1 MLSLLLVAALS
12 LPSASLT
19 GRITA
24 TSGQPITEARVAVV
38 EAGRAVTTGP
48 DGRYRLLELPSGT
61 YTVAVSA
68 IGFAP
73 QVRRIVIGDV
83 DRTLDFALKP
93 SLIELPTIQVTSTPS
108 ASDPLSSP
116 QPTAVVDG
124 ENLHAAQ
131 APSLGETLNQVAGVH
146 SLSTGSG
153 IGKPVIRGLTSNR
166 VLVLDNG
173 QRTENQQ
180 WGDEHGPNIE
190 TALADRIE
198 VIRGPASVLYGSDA
212 LGGVVNVIPRPLL
225 AAEPGASV
233 LHGEATASYS
243 SNPRSP
249 DAALLLE
256 GATGTLGYRA
266 TLSGRTAKSLRTP
279 DYTLWNSG
287 IRAGGGSLALGTRG
301 GWGSVTG
308 SVSRRWERIELTDE
322 DPAETPLQRIATSR
336 ARLEGNFPLGGARLE
351 LIGGYEHNRRREF
364 EDQDATGVALGL
376 LSQNYTLD
384 ARLHHSPSGGVSG
397 TLGLS
402 GLRTTF
408 DKFGAETLIPSTE
421 VNAVGVY
428 GFEQVRGERWDL
440 SFGARY
446 DYRHMDVASD
456 GDLGVAA
463 QTRRWHSVT
472 GNVGLLY
479 RLAEPAAIVL
489 NVGRGF
495 RAPSSFDLF
504 SNGVHE
510 GTVAFERGN
519 PDLRTEKSL
528 NTDLALR
535 LQTTSAAIELGGFVN
550 WVDDFIY
557 TVPSGQTDSASG
569 FQIYDVT
576 QGNARLAGLEL
587 AGQVHPTPWLHLQA
601 TADYVHGTNTTSGNP
616 LPAIPPFRATWNTRI
631 ELQRDGVIRDPYL
644 ALGGEH
650 NARQARLDP
659 AEASF
664 FAGAFGGQGYQSRA
678 YTLLNAGG
686 GFSVGDGAG
695 ELHVDL
701 LVRNLFNTPYV
712 NFLSRIKTN
721 AEDPGMGRTV
731 VLRLTTRF

>member
-1 MLSLLLVAALS
+1 
-12 LPSASLT
+12 
-19 GRITA
+19 
-24 TSGQPITEARVAVV
+24 
-38 EAGRAVTTGP
+38 
-48 DGRYRLLELPSGT
+48 
-61 YTVAVSA
+61 
-68 IGFAP
+68 
-73 QVRRIVIGDV
+73 
-83 DRTLDFALKP
+83 
-93 SLIELPTIQVTSTPS
+93 
-108 ASDPLSSP
+108 
-116 QPTAVVDG
+116 
-124 ENLHAAQ
+124 
-131 APSLGETLNQVAGVH
+131 
-146 SLSTGSG
+146 
-153 IGKPVIRGLTSNR
+153 
-166 VLVLDNG
+166 
-173 QRTENQQ
+173 
-180 WGDEHGPNIE
+180 
-190 TALADRIE
+190 
-198 VIRGPASVLYGSDA
+198 
-212 LGGVVNVIPRPLL
+212 
-225 AAEPGASV
+225 
-233 LHGEATASYS
+233 
-243 SNPRSP
+243 
-249 DAALLLE
+249 
-256 GATGTLGYRA
+256 
-266 TLSGRTAKSLRTP
+266 
-279 DYTLWNSG
+279 
-287 IRAGGGSLALGTRG
+287 
-301 GWGSVTG
+301 G

-576 QGNARLAGLEL
+576 LGNARLCGFEL
-587 AGQVHPTPWLHLQA
+587 AGQVHPTPWL
-601 TADYVHGTNTTSGNP
+601 
-616 LPAIPPFRATWNTRI
+616 
-631 ELQRDGVIRDPYL
+631 
-644 ALGGEH
+644 
-650 NARQARLDP
+650 
-659 AEASF
+659 
-664 FAGAFGGQGYQSRA
+664 
-678 YTLLNAGG
+678 
-686 GFSVGDGAG
+686 
-695 ELHVDL
+695 
-701 LVRNLFNTPYV
+701 
-712 NFLSRIKTN
+712 
-721 AEDPGMGRTV
+721 
-731 VLRLTTRF
+731 